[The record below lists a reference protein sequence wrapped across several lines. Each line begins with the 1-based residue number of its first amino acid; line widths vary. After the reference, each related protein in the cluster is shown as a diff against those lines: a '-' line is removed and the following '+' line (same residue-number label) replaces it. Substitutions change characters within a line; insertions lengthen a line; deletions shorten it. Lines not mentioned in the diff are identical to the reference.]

1 MALEEENRLC
11 RERPA
16 PIHIEVTDKTPAAPS
31 REAGLA
37 QHQQWLLQVVS
48 LCIITTEP

>member
-1 MALEEENRLC
+1 MALGEENHLC

-16 PIHIEVTDKTPAAPS
+16 PICTEVNNKTTTAAP

-37 QHQQWLLQVVS
+37 QRQQ
-48 LCIITTEP
+48 